1 MIKDISIIVFP
12 DMLMIPVGLSTLQ
25 VTHSKSLDTGTC
37 RICKMPLQSEEE
49 FIEHCQMHPDL
60 RNSLTGFR
68 CVVCMQTVTSTLELK
83 IHGTFHMQ
91 KLSSGSALGGVG
103 GVGGNGGVGVGVGG
117 GGGGGNGSASS
128 SPNGQLQQHKLY
140 KCAFCLKEFKN
151 KGELV
156 KLDVNGLPYGL
167 CAGCMNRYVDSLI
180 DFKHNHHGNSSASS
194 TLCDSLKR

>member
-1 MIKDISIIVFP
+1 
-12 DMLMIPVGLSTLQ
+12 
-25 VTHSKSLDTGTC
+25 
-37 RICKMPLQSEEE
+37 MPLQSEEE

-91 KLSSGSALGGVG
+91 KLSTGSALGGAG
-103 GVGGNGGVGVGVGG
+103 AGGGNGGGG
-117 GGGGGNGSASS
+117 AGNGSASS

-167 CAGCMNRYVDSLI
+167 CAGCMSRSVLLYTPCISILNMSSSLNQLPGCI
-180 DFKHNHHGNSSASS
+180 VHLISMQSIY
-194 TLCDSLKR
+194 R

>member
-1 MIKDISIIVFP
+1 MSVKPGPGSA
-12 DMLMIPVGLSTLQ
+12 LSPVQ

-91 KLSSGSALGGVG
+91 KLSSGLVPGGAA
-103 GVGGNGGVGVGVGG
+103 GGNGGAGG
-117 GGGGGNGSASS
+117 GSGSASS

-167 CAGCMNRYVDSLI
+167 CAACMSR
-180 DFKHNHHGNSSASS
+180 
-194 TLCDSLKR
+194 

>member
-1 MIKDISIIVFP
+1 MQRTVPRQQLVHFATTL
-12 DMLMIPVGLSTLQ
+12 LMTHIHPLCLQ

-37 RICKMPLQSEEE
+37 RICKMPLHSEEE

-91 KLSSGSALGGVG
+91 KLST
-103 GVGGNGGVGVGVGG
+103 GG
-117 GGGGGNGSASS
+117 GAGNGGGNGSASS

-167 CAGCMNRYVDSLI
+167 CASCMSR
-180 DFKHNHHGNSSASS
+180 
-194 TLCDSLKR
+194 

>member
-1 MIKDISIIVFP
+1 MKIFVDPTYVF
-12 DMLMIPVGLSTLQ
+12 GLVKSLRFYFSVNRIFILCVSSVQ

-91 KLSSGSALGGVG
+91 KLSTGSGLGGAVSA
-103 GVGGNGGVGVGVGG
+103 GGNGVG

-128 SPNGQLQQHKLY
+128 SPNGQLQPHKLY

-151 KGELV
+151 KGEMV

-167 CAGCMNRYVDSLI
+167 CAGCMSRSVTMSKTQPVI
-180 DFKHNHHGNSSASS
+180 
-194 TLCDSLKR
+194 LCVHEWL

>member
-1 MIKDISIIVFP
+1 MNKLWSVFLHRQI
-12 DMLMIPVGLSTLQ
+12 DYAEYLFYYSQ

-91 KLSSGSALGGVG
+91 KLSTGSGLGGALSA
-103 GVGGNGGVGVGVGG
+103 GGNGVGG
-117 GGGGGNGSASS
+117 GGGAGGNGSASS
-128 SPNGQLQQHKLY
+128 SPNGQLQPHKVY

-151 KGELV
+151 KGEMV

-167 CAGCMNRYVDSLI
+167 CAGCMSR
-180 DFKHNHHGNSSASS
+180 
-194 TLCDSLKR
+194 

>member
-1 MIKDISIIVFP
+1 MFLLSVCIS
-12 DMLMIPVGLSTLQ
+12 SLQ

-91 KLSSGSALGGVG
+91 KLSTGSALGGAG
-103 GVGGNGGVGVGVGG
+103 GGGGNGGVGGG
-117 GGGGGNGSASS
+117 SGSASS
-128 SPNGQLQQHKLY
+128 SPNGQLQQHKMY

-167 CAGCMNRYVDSLI
+167 CAGCMSRLVTNL
-180 DFKHNHHGNSSASS
+180 
-194 TLCDSLKR
+194 

>member
-1 MIKDISIIVFP
+1 MIKEFGIITC
-12 DMLMIPVGLSTLQ
+12 LIILKIPVYVPFLQ

-103 GVGGNGGVGVGVGG
+103 AGGGNG

-151 KGELV
+151 KGEMV

-167 CAGCMNRYVDSLI
+167 CAGCMSRYVAIL
-180 DFKHNHHGNSSASS
+180 
-194 TLCDSLKR
+194 

>member
-1 MIKDISIIVFP
+1 
-12 DMLMIPVGLSTLQ
+12 
-25 VTHSKSLDTGTC
+25 
-37 RICKMPLQSEEE
+37 MPLQSEEE

-91 KLSSGSALGGVG
+91 KLSAGSSLGGAAG
-103 GVGGNGGVGVGVGG
+103 GGGGGGGNGGGG

-128 SPNGQLQQHKLY
+128 SPNGQLHKLY
-140 KCAFCLKEFKN
+140 KCAFCLKDFKN

-167 CAGCMNRYVDSLI
+167 CAGCMSRWVGSRQRPRIMACVRTDNTFITRSYQV
-180 DFKHNHHGNSSASS
+180 
-194 TLCDSLKR
+194 

>member
-1 MIKDISIIVFP
+1 MKIFVDPTYVF
-12 DMLMIPVGLSTLQ
+12 GLVKSLRFYFSVNRIFILCVSSVQ

-91 KLSSGSALGGVG
+91 KLSTGSGLGGAVSA
-103 GVGGNGGVGVGVGG
+103 GGNGVG

-128 SPNGQLQQHKLY
+128 SPNGQLQPHKLY

-151 KGELV
+151 KGEMV

-167 CAGCMNRYVDSLI
+167 CAGCMSRSVTMSKI
-180 DFKHNHHGNSSASS
+180 QPVI
-194 TLCDSLKR
+194 LCVHEWL

>member
-1 MIKDISIIVFP
+1 
-12 DMLMIPVGLSTLQ
+12 
-25 VTHSKSLDTGTC
+25 
-37 RICKMPLQSEEE
+37 MPLQSEEE

-91 KLSSGSALGGVG
+91 KLSTGSTLGGS
-103 GVGGNGGVGVGVGG
+103 VGG
-117 GGGGGNGSASS
+117 GGGTGNGLIGGGNGSASS
-128 SPNGQLQQHKLY
+128 SPNGQLQLHKMY

-167 CAGCMNRYVDSLI
+167 CAGCMSR
-180 DFKHNHHGNSSASS
+180 
-194 TLCDSLKR
+194 

>member
-1 MIKDISIIVFP
+1 MCVLVLNDSMLVFCDWCGGP
-12 DMLMIPVGLSTLQ
+12 GGPLLQ

-91 KLSSGSALGGVG
+91 KLSSSVAPGAAAGS
-103 GVGGNGGVGVGVGG
+103 NVGG
-117 GGGGGNGSASS
+117 GGGGGSASS

-151 KGELV
+151 KGDLV

-167 CAGCMNRYVDSLI
+167 CAACMSR
-180 DFKHNHHGNSSASS
+180 
-194 TLCDSLKR
+194 

>member
-1 MIKDISIIVFP
+1 MPSP
-12 DMLMIPVGLSTLQ
+12 ALAGVGVALVPRWSDAGLGPAQ

-91 KLSSGSALGGVG
+91 KLSSSSGSGSGGAPSA
-103 GVGGNGGVGVGVGG
+103 GGNGGGG
-117 GGGGGNGSASS
+117 GGSASS
-128 SPNGQLQQHKLY
+128 SPNGQLQQHHLY
-140 KCAFCLKEFKN
+140 KCAFCLKEFRHKS
-151 KGELV
+151 EMV

-167 CAGCMNRYVDSLI
+167 CAGCISR
-180 DFKHNHHGNSSASS
+180 
-194 TLCDSLKR
+194 